1 MAFEPNPN
9 WKAGEKYPAA
19 RMVEM
24 ETVVAANESAV
35 AGKADKSDIPAAPT
49 ADTLSGATATGKA
62 VLKAADAAAA
72 RSAIGAGTSSLKVGT
87 AATDAKA
94 GDYVP
99 AWAEVT
105 GKPTIPSIAGL
116 AKQADL
122 DALVARVEALETPA
136 EG

>member
-1 MAFEPNPN
+1 
-9 WKAGEKYPAA
+9 
-19 RMVEM
+19 
-24 ETVVAANESAV
+24 VAKIDFATGDKLTAEQMNALGTEV
-35 AGKADKSDIPAAPT
+35 NGKAEKSDIPTVPSAPT

-122 DALVARVEALETPA
+122 DALVARVEALETTA
-136 EG
+136 GE

>member
-1 MAFEPNPN
+1 MAKIDFATGDKLTAEQMNALGTEVN
-9 WKAGEKYPAA
+9 
-19 RMVEM
+19 
-24 ETVVAANESAV
+24 
-35 AGKADKSDIPAAPT
+35 GKAEKSDIPDVPSAPT

-62 VLKAADAAAA
+62 VLKATDASAA

-105 GKPTIPSIAGL
+105 GKPTIPSISGL
-116 AKQADL
+116 AKQTDL
-122 DALVARVEALETPA
+122 DALAARVAALEAPA
-136 EG
+136 GE

>member
-1 MAFEPNPN
+1 MAKIDFATGDKLTAEQMNALGTEVN
-9 WKAGEKYPAA
+9 
-19 RMVEM
+19 
-24 ETVVAANESAV
+24 
-35 AGKADKSDIPAAPT
+35 GKAEKSDIPTVPPAPT

-62 VLKAADAAAA
+62 VLKATDASAA

-105 GKPTIPSIAGL
+105 GKPTIPSVSGL

-122 DALVARVEALETPA
+122 DALSARVAALETPA
-136 EG
+136 GE

>member
-1 MAFEPNPN
+1 MAKIDFATGDKLTAEQMNSLGTEVN
-9 WKAGEKYPAA
+9 
-19 RMVEM
+19 
-24 ETVVAANESAV
+24 
-35 AGKADKSDIPAAPT
+35 GKAEKADIPEVPSAPT
-49 ADTLSGATATGKA
+49 VDTLSGATATGKA
-62 VLKAADAAAA
+62 VLKATDASAA

-105 GKPTIPSIAGL
+105 GKPTIPSISGL

-122 DALVARVEALETPA
+122 DALSARVAALEAPA
-136 EG
+136 GE

>member
-1 MAFEPNPN
+1 MAKIDFATGDKLTAEQMNALGTEVN
-9 WKAGEKYPAA
+9 
-19 RMVEM
+19 
-24 ETVVAANESAV
+24 
-35 AGKADKSDIPAAPT
+35 GKAEKSDIPTVPPDPT

-62 VLKAADAAAA
+62 VLKATDASAA

-105 GKPTIPSIAGL
+105 GKPTIPSVSGL
-116 AKQADL
+116 AKQTDL
-122 DALVARVEALETPA
+122 DVLAARVAALEAPA
-136 EG
+136 GE

>member
-1 MAFEPNPN
+1 MAKIDFATGDKLTAEQMNALGTEVN
-9 WKAGEKYPAA
+9 
-19 RMVEM
+19 
-24 ETVVAANESAV
+24 
-35 AGKADKSDIPAAPT
+35 GKAEKSDIPDVPSAPT

-62 VLKAADAAAA
+62 VLKAVDAAAA

-105 GKPTIPSIAGL
+105 GKPTIPSVSGL

-136 EG
+136 GE

>member
-1 MAFEPNPN
+1 MAKIDFATGDKLTAEQMNALGTEVN
-9 WKAGEKYPAA
+9 
-19 RMVEM
+19 
-24 ETVVAANESAV
+24 
-35 AGKADKSDIPAAPT
+35 GKAEKSDIPTVPPAPT
-49 ADTLSGATATGKA
+49 ADTLPGATATGKA
-62 VLKAADAAAA
+62 VLKATDASAA

-105 GKPTIPSIAGL
+105 GKPTIPSVSGL

-122 DALVARVEALETPA
+122 DALSARVAALETPA
-136 EG
+136 GE